1 MTLRP
6 TRISCPRFAAVL
18 AGCALAAAGRG
29 TATDRVPAEGHQAAG
44 GRDGRAAFGA
54 S

>member
-18 AGCALAAAGRG
+18 AGCGLAAAGRG
-29 TATDRVPAEGHQAAG
+29 TATDRRCRRRTVLRVGSAYGILG
-44 GRDGRAAFGA
+44 D